1 MGDLSD
7 SETETVQEDVKAKK
21 GKKNKKDGDNLDK
34 DLEKLNLEDSSKK
47 DKKSK
52 KKVAVSDDSDEEGT
66 IKPQKGGF
74 ALLMDDGGDSLPS
87 EESEPEVEVAPKKSK
102 D

>member
-1 MGDLSD
+1 MG
-7 SETETVQEDVKAKK
+7 E
-21 GKKNKKDGDNLDK
+21 K
-34 DLEKLNLEDSSKK
+34 DLDKLNLDDSESEGAKPAKK

-52 KKVAVSDDSDEEGT
+52 KKAAVSDESDEEGT

-87 EESEPEVEVAPKKSK
+87 EESEPEVESAPKKSK
-102 D
+102 DKKSKSKKESDVKDEINDKP